1 MTELDPAG
9 LADLPAVEAV
19 LWDFGDTLADERWM
33 LAPMAGQPAWP
44 DLYLAR
50 CGEGELGSLW
60 NRGLKTAREVAAA
73 LGAELG
79 VDGALVFEHM
89 QACSRQVR
97 LYPRVAAFV
106 DALAIPQA
114 IVTVNC
120 DIFSD
125 VVVPAL
131 DLASRFSPVVASWE
145 AGIED
150 KADLCDLAMAK
161 LGLSD
166 RADCL
171 LIDNRADNVASW
183 RARGGSAYRFVGEQA
198 LVEQLSPTL
207 QPILRAP

>member
-1 MTELDPAG
+1 MIELDPTDRR
-9 LADLPAVEAV
+9 DLPAVEAV

-33 LAPMAGQPAWP
+33 LAPLADQPAWAE
-44 DLYLAR
+44 LYLAR

-79 VDGALVFEHM
+79 VDAALVLEHM
-89 QACSRQVR
+89 HACCRRVR
-97 LYPRVAAFV
+97 LFPRVAAFV
-106 DALAIPQA
+106 DALSTQQA

-131 DLASRFSPVVASWE
+131 GLASRFSPIVASWE
-145 AGIED
+145 AGTED

-161 LGLSD
+161 LGLGD
-166 RADCL
+166 RAACL

-183 RARGGSAYRFVGEQA
+183 RARGGPAYRFVGEQA
-198 LVEQLSPTL
+198 LVEQLSPAL